1 MRAVV
6 VGGGESPGNELLDW
20 LLDDGSVLLVAA
32 DGGADTL
39 RALGRAPQRVIG
51 DFDSITEETLGWC
64 RTQSGCQ
71 VRHMPRQSDTDTEK
85 CLDLLFREG
94 IREISL
100 CGVFGDRL
108 DHSLSNL
115 ALVLRWSDR
124 VRLAVFSGES
134 VLEVFRGACA
144 FPSTKHALISMYA
157 FDPQVRIT
165 TQGLKY
171 PLHGEP
177 LVFGVRESTSNAAS
191 AMHVQIRADGGPAFV
206 VRQRTEVFKYGLLEN
221 EK

>member
-1 MRAVV
+1 
-6 VGGGESPGNELLDW
+6 
-20 LLDDGSVLLVAA
+20 
-32 DGGADTL
+32 
-39 RALGRAPQRVIG
+39 PQRVIG
-51 DFDSITEETLGWC
+51 DFDSITEETLAWC
-64 RTQSGCQ
+64 RKQSGCQ

-85 CLDLLFREG
+85 CLDLLVREG
-94 IREISL
+94 VREIAF

-134 VLEVFRGACA
+134 VLEVFRGECA
-144 FPSTKHALISMYA
+144 FPSTKNALVSIYA
-157 FDPQVRIT
+157 FDPLVRIT
-165 TQGLKY
+165 TRGLKY

-191 AMHVQIRADGGPAFV
+191 ARSVRIQADGGPAFV
-206 VRQRTEVFKYGLLEN
+206 VRQKSEVFLHGLLGSDT
-221 EK
+221 